1 MKYDRL
7 NSIIK
12 SGNITIP
19 LYLYKE
25 YKKLD
30 IDLESFIFLMY
41 LNGKGNNIL
50 FDIKRI
56 CEEFYCDETEVLMYI
71 SNLQDKKLI
80 EIKVITNEK
89 NIMEEYICLDF
100 FYDKISLLLIDEIN
114 DNKVEKEDTN
124 IYKTMESEFGRE
136 LSNMEVEIVKAWK
149 EKGYTDEIITEA
161 LRESVMNGVAGL
173 RYMDKIL
180 YEWYKKGIKTKEDVE
195 KNKKE
200 FREKDKPKKEKV
212 DVFDYDWMD
221 DDES

>member
-1 MKYDRL
+1 MKYERL
-7 NSIIK
+7 NKIVK
-12 SGNITIP
+12 SGSITIP
-19 LYLYKE
+19 LYIYKE

-56 CEEFYCDETEVLMYI
+56 TEEFYCDEETALICI
-71 SNLQDKKLI
+71 SRLQDKQLI
-80 EIKVITNEK
+80 EIKVVTNEK
-89 NIMEEYICLDF
+89 NIIEEYISLDL
-100 FYDKISLLLIDEIN
+100 FYEKISYLLIDEIN
-114 DNKVEKEDTN
+114 NNEEKDEN
-124 IYKTMESEFGRE
+124 ESIYKAMESEFGRE

-149 EKGYTDEIITEA
+149 EKGYSDEIITEA

-180 YEWYKKGIKTKEDVE
+180 YEWSKKGIKTKEDVE

-200 FREKDKPKKEKV
+200 FREKVQKKKEKI
-212 DVFDYDWMD
+212 DVFDYDWID
-221 DDES
+221 DDE